1 MLLDNFIHF
10 WTTISFFQILEF
22 LGAFIGF
29 FYLYYQYKA
38 DPKLWF
44 FGAIMSV
51 IYIVVYIH
59 SKVYFWA
66 GINMYYLAIQ
76 LYSIYNWKKINSQSD
91 SGVGIRHFPL
101 QKIGYLLIFTALLSV
116 ILSIIAQKFTDS
128 PIPIPEGISTA
139 MSFVAMYL
147 LAKKYMEHWL
157 IWIVVDLFYIVYNA
171 YLGLYGTTILFVVYT
186 IVAVFGYFKWRKL
199 NNEK

>member
-1 MLLDNFIHF
+1 
-10 WTTISFFQILEF
+10 
-22 LGAFIGF
+22 
-29 FYLYYQYKA
+29 
-38 DPKLWF
+38 
-44 FGAIMSV
+44 
-51 IYIVVYIH
+51 
-59 SKVYFWA
+59 
-66 GINMYYLAIQ
+66 
-76 LYSIYNWKKINSQSD
+76 
-91 SGVGIRHFPL
+91 
-101 QKIGYLLIFTALLSV
+101 V

-199 NNEK
+199 FNEK